1 MVRAHCAHLLPSARA
16 SSGNKYPGER
26 EGLAPRLPGMIL
38 ERGPNRA
45 PDMQV
50 LPHRRIALGPG
61 TDAAAPGMLYN
72 AWIAASV
79 IALEEYADPAIPV

>member
-1 MVRAHCAHLLPSARA
+1 
-16 SSGNKYPGER
+16 
-26 EGLAPRLPGMIL
+26 MIL